1 MGTSPEDAIMKT
13 PRFLALA
20 AVTLFALAAVPAST
34 GADNRGKCG
43 IALTT
48 DSNFARLDRAQSPT
62 AARICAMYLNTI
74 DAHLAR

>member
-1 MGTSPEDAIMKT
+1 MEDAIMKT

-20 AVTLFALAAVPAST
+20 VVTLVAVAAVPGST
-34 GADNRGKCG
+34 GADNRSKCG

-48 DSNFARLDRAQSPT
+48 DANFARLDRVQSPT

-74 DAHLAR
+74 DARLSY